1 MFFGWLK
8 FLGYE
13 CQNQDINKKPW
24 IPTGSR
30 VDGYY
35 IMKTW
40 VSKNTGRA
48 TAKRRAAYPG
58 LAWAGIL
65 GKTSGQR
72 SVTLQRAWV
81 EELGESQSPYPG
93 LAWAGSG

>member
-1 MFFGWLK
+1 MSK
-8 FLGYE
+8 
-13 CQNQDINKKPW
+13 D
-24 IPTGSR
+24 TGH
-30 VDGYY
+30 
-35 IMKTW
+35 
-40 VSKNTGRA
+40 A

-58 LAWAGIL
+58 LARAGIL

-81 EELGESQSPYPG
+81 EELGKSQSPYSG